1 MGMQARSDP
10 AGCAATKLSRGRGRL
25 AIGAAARGRRDPF
38 KACGRRRRRRSRLV
52 KLAGRARMASRAG
65 PLGIEVQRLRHHEQ
79 QTYTRSLAQQLQK
92 QHRIHWQRPLRA
104 CLHAVTRP
112 GLRRKSI
119 RQRPVRACLHA
130 VTQLGLR
137 HRSEKVDGT
146 LELTRRGLRLATGAA
161 APC

>member
-1 MGMQARSDP
+1 MAGLRSVRLP
-10 AGCAATKLSRGRGRL
+10 AGAVTRSRP
-25 AIGAAARGRRDPF
+25 AAAGDEDGAGSVR
-38 KACGRRRRRRSRLV
+38 
-52 KLAGRARMASRAG
+52 LAGRARMASRAG

-130 VTQLGLR
+130 VTQIGLR
-137 HRSEKVDGT
+137 PRSEKVDGT
-146 LELTRRGLRLATGAA
+146 LEFTRRGLRLATGAA